1 VIAAPAQVPA
11 DSLRAVLRAVFAE
24 RVYEWHRRRTWS
36 WLVELRQR
44 VGDWL
49 DALHIAHPV
58 VYFALLAVMT
68 LVLLAIVAHFSYLVW
83 RSLRPMLPAPGVAVS
98 TAPNRD
104 AAWHLAEARRLSA
117 AGRYAE
123 ALGHRFVALVLE
135 LDERRALRFHPAKTP
150 AEYVQEARLDDA
162 GRSELALLV
171 TRLYKHLFGGAPCGP
186 DDWGFFDRTASAVVA
201 DHVAPR

>member
-1 VIAAPAQVPA
+1 MNPLAAQVPA
-11 DSLRAVLRAVFAE
+11 DSLRAVLRAVFAG
-24 RVYEWHRRRTWS
+24 RAYEWRPRRTWT
-36 WLVELRQR
+36 WLVDLFRR

-58 VYFALLAVMT
+58 VYYALLGVMT
-68 LVLLAIVAHFSYLVW
+68 AVLLAIVAHFSYLVW
-83 RSLRPMLPAPGVAVS
+83 RSLRPSLPAPGVAAS
-98 TAPNRD
+98 AAPNRD
-104 AAWHLAEARRLSA
+104 ARWHLAEARRLGT

-123 ALGHRFVALVLE
+123 ALAHRFVALVLE
-135 LDERRALRFHPAKTP
+135 LDERRAVRFHPAKTP

-171 TRLYKHLFGGAPCGP
+171 TRLYRHLFGGAPCGP

-201 DHVAPR
+201 NHVAAR